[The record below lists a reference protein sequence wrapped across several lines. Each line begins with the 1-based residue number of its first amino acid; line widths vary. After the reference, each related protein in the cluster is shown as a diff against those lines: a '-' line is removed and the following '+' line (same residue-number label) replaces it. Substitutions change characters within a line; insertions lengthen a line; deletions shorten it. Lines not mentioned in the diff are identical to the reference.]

1 MKKIL
6 LTALCLVAC
15 SLSAWAQEEV
25 KVLKMTAVRTT
36 GQDVE
41 VSLYD
46 AANFWG
52 PMLNKA
58 EERLVIGGR
67 SLTLSRV
74 KEIRFSVVTEIVD
87 GITEVEQ
94 QSSVAHIYGMDG
106 RLVRR
111 DATTTEGLPKGMYI
125 MNGKKVVVK

>member
-6 LTALCLVAC
+6 FTILCLAAC

-25 KVLKMTAVRTT
+25 KVLQMTVVRTT
-36 GQDVE
+36 GQEVT

-46 AANFWG
+46 AEDFWG
-52 PMLNKA
+52 PKLYMS
-58 EERLVIGGR
+58 ESRLVIADR

-74 KEIRFSVVTEIVD
+74 KEIRFYIDTEIVGD
-87 GITEVEQ
+87 IDDVEQ
-94 QSSVAHIYGMDG
+94 QPIVGDIYGMDG
-106 RLVRR
+106 RLIRKQT
-111 DATTTEGLPKGMYI
+111 ASTEGLPKGMYI